1 MDGIKGVDPRVLFQK
16 NPRRTAS
23 SGQPASGS
31 SEKQVVEQG
40 ASAEALAEFRKSLGP
55 NTAVSFVYDKEID
68 RVIVRVIDDESKNV
82 IKQFPPDELLE
93 FFRKFSQV
101 VGTFIDKRA

>member
-1 MDGIKGVDPRVLFQK
+1 MDGIKGIDPRVLFPK
-16 NPRRTAS
+16 DPTRTAS
-23 SGQPASGS
+23 SAQPANGS

-40 ASAEALAEFRKSLGP
+40 ASAEALAEFKKSLGP

-68 RVIVRVIDDESKNV
+68 RVIVQVIDDDSKNV

-101 VGTFIDKRA
+101 VGTFINKRA

>member
-1 MDGIKGVDPRVLFQK
+1 MDGIKGIDPRVFFPK
-16 NPRRTAS
+16 DSRRTAS

-31 SEKQVVEQG
+31 SEKQVEG

>member
-1 MDGIKGVDPRVLFQK
+1 MDGIKGIGPRVLFPK
-16 NPRRTAS
+16 NPGRTTG
-23 SGQPASGS
+23 SGRPANGS
-31 SEKQVVEQG
+31 SEKQVVGQG

-68 RVIVRVIDDESKNV
+68 RVIVRVIDDESKSV